1 MSPRVVVL
9 GAGIAGLVAAYELA
23 LRGLRPLVL
32 EAAPIAGGRTS
43 TWRDEHGRV
52 LDTGLHVVADHYL
65 NLQQV
70 LARLGVAERLL
81 WVEKHTYLRAG
92 RAPMDWYFSP
102 FKPPFHLLRPAR
114 EMPLSARTR
123 LFLGRVTLVLA
134 SMSQADLAA
143 LDAETYLEWHTRMGL
158 GRDFMLELA
167 EAASDAA
174 TFLPVER
181 ASARAVISWL
191 KYLLRHRRAGDVGL
205 FRGTLADAMIDPLV
219 AAITALGG
227 ELRLGAAVTRLVL
240 DPTSEPPRLTHVEVA
255 PSLAVGAVH
264 TASGGVPLAE
274 PRERIA
280 CDHLISALSVQGL
293 QRVLTASDPAL
304 LAVSGLQPMMGLT
317 TTPALSLIAT
327 FDRQITPMPDG
338 APLCTGVAM
347 RDFIDFKLLAR
358 DGLLAGPGS
367 TYQFV
372 ITRSDSRFG
381 DPDPKIVADIVHD
394 LAAVWPGARG
404 ARVVAHAL
412 ERIGAAMFAAVP
424 GAHALRPDVATGLPN
439 FTLAGDF
446 TRHDLNASME
456 GAAFSGRRAA
466 DAVLRALGHPALDFP
481 DLPDATTVPLLRSAR
496 RRLARSAA

>member
-9 GAGIAGLVAAYELA
+9 GAGIAGLVAAWELA

-43 TWRDEHGRV
+43 TWRDEQGRV
-52 LDTGLHVVADHYL
+52 VDTGLHVVADHYL

-92 RAPMDWYFSP
+92 RAPMAWYFSP
-102 FKPPFHLLRPAR
+102 YKPPFHLLRPAR
-114 EMPLSARTR
+114 EMPLSPRTR
-123 LFLGRVTLVLA
+123 IFLGRVALVLA
-134 SMSQADLAA
+134 SMDQSDLAA
-143 LDAETYLEWHTRMGL
+143 FDGETYLEWHARMGL

-181 ASARAVISWL
+181 ASARAVLSWL

-205 FRGTLADAMIDPLV
+205 FRGTLAEAMIDPLV

-227 ELRLGAAVTRLVL
+227 EVRLGSAVTRLVVEAAG
-240 DPTSEPPRLTHVEVA
+240 DARRVSHVEVA
-255 PSLAVGAVH
+255 PSRASGAVH
-264 TASGGVPLAE
+264 TASGEVPIAE

-293 QRVLTASDPAL
+293 QRVLAASGSGVVA
-304 LAVSGLQPMMGLT
+304 ATGLQAMMGLT

-327 FDRQITPMPDG
+327 FDRSITPVPEG

-347 RDFIDFKLLAR
+347 RDFIDLKLLGR
-358 DGLLAGPGS
+358 EGLVAGPGS

-372 ITRSDSRFG
+372 ITRSDRRFG
-381 DPDPKIVADIVHD
+381 DPDAKIVADIVAD
-394 LAAVWPGARG
+394 LVTLWPGARG

-412 ERIGAAMFAAVP
+412 ERVGAAMFAAVP
-424 GAHALRPDVATGLPN
+424 GAHALRPGVATRLVN
-439 FTLAGDF
+439 FALAGDF
-446 TRHDLNASME
+446 TRHELNASME

-466 DAVLRALGHPALDFP
+466 DAVLRALGQAGLDFP
-481 DLPDATTVPLLRSAR
+481 DLPDSTMVPLLRNAR
-496 RRLARSAA
+496 RRLSRSAA